1 MNGQIGNSHVFWDS
15 RSPSF
20 RMDQPNRPYFQ
31 LEQAREVA
39 EVFARHGVKYLFIGK
54 GGAIILGY
62 PAATQDV
69 DLFPEKSPENGRRI
83 VDSLRELNF
92 EVDEPT
98 SQQIIRGADFVQL
111 KNGPF
116 DLDLVFAPDGIE
128 SFEAASKRAVILD
141 NFPVANIRDI
151 ISSKKASGREKDLAD
166 LPLLE
171 DFRDEFERSARG
183 DLKTSIEIALEHSS
197 SNKGDDE

>member
-1 MNGQIGNSHVFWDS
+1 MNQTD
-15 RSPSF
+15 
-20 RMDQPNRPYFQ
+20 RPYFQ

-39 EVFARHGVKYLFIGK
+39 EIFAKHNVKYLFIGK

-69 DLFPEKSPENGRRI
+69 DLFPDKDPENGRKI
-83 VDSLRELNF
+83 VAALRELRF
-92 EVDEPT
+92 DVDEQT
-98 SQQIIRGADFVQL
+98 SHKIVRGADFVQL

-128 SFEAASKRAVILD
+128 SFDAAEKRAVIID
-141 NFPVANIRDI
+141 KFPVANIRDI
-151 ISSKKASGREKDLAD
+151 ILSKRASGREKDLAD

-171 DFRDEFERSARG
+171 DFREEYERAARG
-183 DLKTSIEIALEHSS
+183 ELKSSIDIAMTCTPRSDRS
-197 SNKGDDE
+197 DE